1 MLIRQLEQVRLR
13 GFSRSLI
20 ILIIIQLFNRQ
31 TISSSSDSS
40 SQTRTTS
47 QLISQANSLLASGQA
62 SKALEL
68 YDQAL
73 ERDPDDYLTI
83 YKKATTQ
90 MSLGHLKHASQSFQR
105 VLDLKDFHRARIQ
118 LSKINLSQG
127 DYQATR
133 STLSRSDQQDGS
145 SSSSKGEKDEI
156 EKIYE
161 DLEKVENHHRQAVKH
176 QKAKR
181 WDRCADESSQA
192 IKISPMSLELRR
204 IRANCNLVQA
214 HLQESVGDLSRI
226 AQLSPNSATDSI
238 RLSTVSYIYL
248 SDPLEKA
255 LQPIK
260 QCLHSDPESKPCKK
274 FFRSFKGLDKDLKKM
289 KNFMDSNGFRSSLKI
304 LRGTKGNRQEGLIHR
319 TEELIKL
326 SGSIDG
332 LRAIGIDELIIPS
345 ELKDLE
351 SHSILL
357 KNLYSSTCRS
367 LVELE
372 ETVTSSSSSS
382 EDDYCGRL
390 LGLDGE
396 DPWGLTAK
404 ADKLLKSEDWEDAL
418 RLLRDAN
425 ERTGEESKTILER
438 LKRAQKGLKL
448 SKQKDYYKV
457 LGVPRNVDER
467 ALKKAY
473 RKATL
478 KAHPDKGGSQAKM
491 TALNEAYEVLSNPEL
506 RARYDNGDDP
516 NDPQSGGS
524 NPFFQGGSGGNF
536 HPIFQQFFQQASSGQ
551 SGGQTYSF
559 KFG

>member
-73 ERDPDDYLTI
+73 ERDPDDYL
-83 YKKATTQ
+83 
-90 MSLGHLKHASQSFQR
+90 
-105 VLDLKDFHRARIQ
+105 
-118 LSKINLSQG
+118 
-127 DYQATR
+127 
-133 STLSRSDQQDGS
+133 
-145 SSSSKGEKDEI
+145 
-156 EKIYE
+156 
-161 DLEKVENHHRQAVKH
+161 
-176 QKAKR
+176 
-181 WDRCADESSQA
+181 
-192 IKISPMSLELRR
+192 
-204 IRANCNLVQA
+204 
-214 HLQESVGDLSRI
+214 
-226 AQLSPNSATDSI
+226 
-238 RLSTVSYIYL
+238 
-248 SDPLEKA
+248 
-255 LQPIK
+255 
-260 QCLHSDPESKPCKK
+260 
-274 FFRSFKGLDKDLKKM
+274 
-289 KNFMDSNGFRSSLKI
+289 
-304 LRGTKGNRQEGLIHR
+304 
-319 TEELIKL
+319 
-326 SGSIDG
+326 
-332 LRAIGIDELIIPS
+332 
-345 ELKDLE
+345 
-351 SHSILL
+351 
-357 KNLYSSTCRS
+357 
-367 LVELE
+367 
-372 ETVTSSSSSS
+372 
-382 EDDYCGRL
+382 
-390 LGLDGE
+390 
-396 DPWGLTAK
+396 
-404 ADKLLKSEDWEDAL
+404 
-418 RLLRDAN
+418 
-425 ERTGEESKTILER
+425 TILER